1 MSEIFIVTQLHYDRM
16 EIIKCFDKLSSASAF
31 LQKTLGME
39 IEVTMDDQGDYC
51 IYEKDSSQTPYDI
64 FVRRLE

>member
-1 MSEIFIVTQLHYDRM
+1 MNEIFIVTQLYYDRM
-16 EIIKCFDKLSSASAF
+16 EILKAFDKLSSATAF
-31 LQKTLGME
+31 LQKTLGIE

-64 FVRRLE
+64 FVRRVE